1 MKISNGLDYF
11 DTGDYSRGEVV
22 RMKEFMEYNFQVE
35 KIAVACYVAP
45 GGGVPVHRNRPHHG
59 LALHTGGDRYY
70 EFDGRKVWAMP
81 NDIVYLPKGSDYIV
95 RGLAPGGCYA
105 INFDLSDTDGLAPF
119 AFRVRN
125 AGLFTEWFRQAERV
139 WRTKPSGYEMKCKA
153 ELYNILYQMTREY
166 ELEYVSK
173 SAEDRIR
180 PALEY
185 IRREYTNENIGIAY
199 LAGLSGISE
208 TYFRRI
214 FQNTMGTSPL
224 KYINQLKISRAKE
237 LLASGICT
245 VSEAAEQSGY
255 HDEAYFSR
263 EFKRIVGMSP
273 SEYQGFAR

>member
-1 MKISNGLDYF
+1 
-11 DTGDYSRGEVV
+11 
-22 RMKEFMEYNFQVE
+22 
-35 KIAVACYVAP
+35 
-45 GGGVPVHRNRPHHG
+45 
-59 LALHTGGDRYY
+59 
-70 EFDGRKVWAMP
+70 
-81 NDIVYLPKGSDYIV
+81 
-95 RGLAPGGCYA
+95 
-105 INFDLSDTDGLAPF
+105 
-119 AFRVRN
+119 
-125 AGLFTEWFRQAERV
+125 
-139 WRTKPSGYEMKCKA
+139 
-153 ELYNILYQMTREY
+153 MTREY